1 MNPEFS
7 ISQVVSNSW
16 KRMVKVLFRPFDF
29 YKWLVLAFCAWLV
42 QAGSGGGGNG
52 GSFKLP
58 GGFGRSGSSNTAASL
73 GEGFSDFV
81 QQLQGS
87 LGVTVLI
94 IIVIALFAV
103 LLALAFVFLWLKSRF
118 EFIFLDNLVWNR
130 TEIKNPWKKY
140 KTLGNSLFSAYLFI
154 VFLCIFLAGIIAFT
168 FIGISSASAGA
179 AGDRIFMW
187 MPLFLLLAMLMALV
201 VGVIMFFIRSMVIP
215 VMYHRELP
223 FSEALKIAYGI
234 LGRNAG
240 RFVVLMLITLGLY
253 IAFAIA
259 VLAGV
264 VATCCI
270 LAIILIIPVI
280 GIMPILPA
288 VVFFRYLGPE
298 FLAAVEPDMNIFA
311 PADAPP
317 AETENAGV

>member
-42 QAGSGGGGNG
+42 NASSGSGGGGNP
-52 GSFKLP
+52 KLP
-58 GGFGRSGSSNTAASL
+58 GNFGQSGSSNTAASV
-73 GEGFSDFV
+73 GQGVSDFV

-87 LGVTVLI
+87 LGATVLI
-94 IIVIALFAV
+94 VIFVVLFVVVVALII
-103 LLALAFVFLWLKSRF
+103 VFLWLKSRF

-130 TEIKNPWKKY
+130 AEIKNPWKKY
-140 KTLGNSLFSAYLFI
+140 KTQGNSLFSAYLI
-154 VFLCIFLAGIIAFT
+154 LIFLCVLFAGILLVT
-168 FIGISSASAGA
+168 LIGIGSSFAQSG
-179 AGDRIFMW
+179 GDRMLIW
-187 MPLFLLLAMLMALV
+187 MPLFLLLIGLAVLV
-201 VGVIMFFIRSMVIP
+201 ASVIMFFIRSLVIP
-215 VMYHRELP
+215 VMYHRGLS
-223 FSEALKIAYGI
+223 FNEALRIAYDI